1 MDDLKELATLLAKP
15 EPAAEAMA
23 RSRSRLQDRARGRT
37 HRRRTGWLAPA
48 LALAAAAAA
57 VTVLATG
64 AITPAGTPASGKEV
78 LLMAA
83 ASAERTPEGAGRYWH
98 VTREYRGVDIP
109 TRESWT
115 TRDGRRWSRGR
126 PDAPAGVVVPDPNPL
141 RLKGAEVS
149 IEELEG
155 LPTEPAALTSRIA
168 ALPGLPSAMSSSE
181 QRGDPLFSLV
191 ALISELPAPPEVR
204 SAAFRA
210 LAATPGVENAGEV
223 EDGQELRFP
232 NPDGGPEIRMVV
244 DPESA
249 RVIRTN
255 YLYGGDGG
263 LSWGRDFVW
272 VTATWTDQP
281 PR

>member
-1 MDDLKELATLLAKP
+1 MDDLNELATLLAKP
-15 EPAAEAMA
+15 EPATEAIA
-23 RSRSRLQDRARGRT
+23 RSRGRLQDRMRGRT
-37 HRRRTGWLAPA
+37 ARRRTRWLVPS
-48 LALAAAAAA
+48 LALAAAAAV

-64 AITPAGTPASGKEV
+64 VIAPAGTPASGKDV

-98 VTREYRGVDIP
+98 VTREYRDADIP
-109 TRESWT
+109 SRESWT
-115 TRDGRRWSRGR
+115 ARDGRRWSRGR

-155 LPTEPAALTSRIA
+155 LPTEPAALIARIA
-168 ALPGLPSAMSSSE
+168 ALPGLARDMTSSE

-232 NPDGGPEIRMVV
+232 NPDGGPEIRTVV
-244 DPESA
+244 DPASA

-263 LSWGRDFVW
+263 VAWGPSFVW
-272 VTATWTDQP
+272 VTAGWTDQP